1 MTKPWTREDTQHW
14 IDQLE
19 HRIEDIDYYLY
30 QTLEWCENNGIYR
43 DDAVFACALMTVI
56 WVSHQRGE
64 PMSKREAMEILGV
77 QGWEMVEDEEF
88 ELNQKYYNMDIEDL
102 LEEVYQKLF

>member
-1 MTKPWTREDTQHW
+1 MTKPWTRKDTQQW

-19 HRIEDIDYYLY
+19 HRIEDIDYYLH
-30 QTLEWCENNGIYR
+30 QTIQWCEDNGVYR
-43 DDAVFACALMTVI
+43 DDAVFACTLMTVI

-64 PMSKREAMEILGV
+64 PVSKREAMELLGV

-88 ELNQKYYNMDIEDL
+88 ELHQRFSDIDLDDL
-102 LEEVYQKLF
+102 LEQVCQKLF

>member
-19 HRIEDIDYYLY
+19 HRLEDIDYYLKR
-30 QTLEWCENNGIYR
+30 TVEWCEDNGVYR

-56 WVSHQRGE
+56 WVSHQRCE
-64 PMSKREAMEILGV
+64 PLSKREAMEILGV
-77 QGWEMVEDEEF
+77 EGWETIADEEF
-88 ELNQKYYNMDIEDL
+88 ELNQKYDNMDIDDL
-102 LEEVYQKLF
+102 LDEVYQKLF